1 MTGFILA
8 DIEGLQVLAED
19 REILTH
25 PKLAGIIL
33 FARNY
38 ENKTQ
43 LRSLTQ
49 QIKKLS
55 PQCIISV
62 DQEGGRV
69 QRFIHDCLKLPSMR
83 HWGQV
88 FSEDKAQ
95 AELELT
101 QTIRLMAA
109 ELRDL
114 GVNFNLLPVLD
125 LDRGLGSVIGERSFS
140 ADPLVVTQ
148 LAAML
153 IEVLHECRFPVIGK
167 HFPGHG
173 GVSADSHAELPYD
186 NREFAAIWNEDLQPF
201 KFLCDELDAIMPA
214 HVVFSAVDSL
224 PTTYSRRWLQE
235 ILRQQMG
242 FKGLVLCD
250 DLTMAG
256 AAQLGGYVER
266 AAAAHE
272 AGCDLL
278 TICNNRAGIEQ
289 CLDDRNLKCQ
299 RESVE
304 RMEKFLKKLG
314 GSE

>member
-8 DIEGLQVLAED
+8 DIEGRTLSAED
-19 REILTH
+19 REVLAH
-25 PKLAGIIL
+25 PHIAGLVL

-43 LRSLTQ
+43 LKTLTQ
-49 QIKKLS
+49 QIRELR
-55 PQCIISV
+55 PQFIISV

-69 QRFIHDCLKLPSMR
+69 QRFVHDCLKLPSMR
-83 HWGQV
+83 HWGEL
-88 FSEDKAQ
+88 FNENRDQ

-101 QTIRLMAA
+101 RVIRLMAD

-125 LDRGLGSVIGERSFS
+125 LDRGLNSVIGERSFS
-140 ADPLVVTQ
+140 ADPLIVTQ
-148 LAAML
+148 LASMM
-153 IEVLHECRFPVIGK
+153 IEVLHEEHFPVLGK

-214 HVVFSAVDSL
+214 HVVFSAVDNL
-224 PTTYSRRWLQE
+224 PTTYSRRWLRE

-242 FKGLVLCD
+242 FKGLVMSD

-256 AAQLGGYVER
+256 AAKLGGYVER
-266 AAAAHE
+266 AAAAHD

-278 TICNNRAGIEQ
+278 TICNNREGVLQ
-289 CLDDRNLKCQ
+289 CLDDKNLKCEK
-299 RESVE
+299 ESAG
-304 RMEKFLKKLG
+304 RLEKFAKKLF
-314 GSE
+314 

>member
-8 DIEGLQVLAED
+8 DIAGLQVSAED

-25 PKLAGIIL
+25 PHIAGLVL

-38 ENKTQ
+38 ENKAQ

-49 QIKKLS
+49 QIKKLR
-55 PQCIISV
+55 PEFIISV

-69 QRFIHDCLKLPSMR
+69 QRFIDGCLKLPSMR

-88 FSEDKAQ
+88 FSEDRTQ
-95 AELELT
+95 AEAELT
-101 QTIRLMAA
+101 QIISLMAE

-153 IEVLHECRFPVIGK
+153 VDVLHQHRFPVLGK

-186 NREFAAIWNEDLQPF
+186 DRKFAAIWQEDMQPF
-201 KFLCDELDAIMPA
+201 KFLCNELDAIMPA
-214 HVVFSAVDSL
+214 HVVFNDVDSL

-235 ILRQQMG
+235 ILRQQLG
-242 FKGLVLCD
+242 FKGLVMSD

-256 AAQLGGYVER
+256 AAKLGGYVER

-278 TICNNRAGIEQ
+278 TICNNRVGVEQ
-289 CLDDRNLKCQ
+289 CLDDRTLKCR
-299 RESVE
+299 RESAGRLE
-304 RMEKFLKKLG
+304 EFLKKII
-314 GSE
+314 